1 MLRASAVTAL
11 GDLAVPARNG
21 RLNAGGNTRA
31 RIYRFA
37 GFTGTLTSLPTEQI
51 PLL

>member
-11 GDLAVPARNG
+11 GDLAVPVRNG
-21 RLNAGGNTRA
+21 WLNAEGNTRA

-37 GFTGTLTSLPTEQI
+37 GFTDTPTGPPVEQM